1 MISEFEPIRDAVA
14 SGKRDETADLVR
26 KALDEGLPPA
36 SIMTDLIAGMDVVGQ
51 KYSTGEFFLPEMMA
65 AAFAMEKALTFLR
78 PHLARVNYRPRAK
91 AVMGTVHGD
100 IHDIGKNIVKMMMEG
115 AGYEVIDL
123 GVYVPAEAFVEAVRK
138 ESPKFVLMSCLI
150 TMTME
155 NMKKTVT
162 AIRASDFGESVV
174 IGVGGAPVTRE
185 FADRIGADFYAGD
198 AQGCVTNCNRLI
210 PSCVKAP
217 PPRPGTRFERE

>member
-1 MISEFEPIRDAVA
+1 MICEFEPIRDAVA
-14 SGKRDETADLVR
+14 FGNRDETAELVR

-36 SIMTDLIAGMDVVGQ
+36 SIMSDLIAGMDVVGQ

-65 AAFAMEKALTFLR
+65 AAFAMEKALTLLR
-78 PHLARVNYRPRAK
+78 PHLARANYRPRAK
-91 AVMGTVHGD
+91 AVAGTVHGD

-123 GVYVPAEAFVEAVRK
+123 GVDVAPEAFVEAVRK
-138 ESPKFVLMSCLI
+138 VCPKFVLMSCLI
-150 TMTME
+150 TLTME
-155 NMKKTVT
+155 NMKKTVE
-162 AIRASDFGESVV
+162 AIRASDFGEGVV

-210 PSCVKAP
+210 PGWVQAP
-217 PPRPGTRFERE
+217 RATAPDAV